1 MCVRVACVDLGA
13 RLRQEGNEEKV
24 SFGYGGLHD
33 AFDTFT
39 RGDPAMQDAMD
50 DAAAQRDAAA
60 EVNEENYGS
69 LNEVLERDAGISKP
83 KMLRL

>member
-1 MCVRVACVDLGA
+1 MYVCMCVCADLGA

-39 RGDPAMQDAMD
+39 RGDPAMQDALD
-50 DAAAQRDAAA
+50 DATQRDAEA
-60 EVNEENYGS
+60 ETNEENFGS

-83 KMLRL
+83 KTLRL